1 MNAPKTV
8 TPPVAPPPKPAV
20 APPTKAVVVASPPM
34 PSPTPLKRKEGRR
47 NRYRQIIEILA
58 RHGFGVVV
66 GKAGWDVQRVM
77 RSIRPAKAEAH
88 AEARMKEAPEEL
100 RLLIED
106 LGPTFIKLGQILSTR
121 GDLLPAAYRE
131 ELVKLQDSAPPVPGD
146 QIRAIFEEEFGRSVD
161 EAFATFDM
169 TPVASASIGQAHAAT
184 LPDGTEVIVKLRRPH
199 IIEDVEEDLRV
210 LLDIASL
217 VNRRWEMARYY
228 DVAAIV
234 EEFAHTLRSEMDY
247 QHEGG
252 SLERIAENF
261 AGDASVHIPKV
272 YWEITTARVLTLER
286 IHGVKITN
294 IAGLEAMRLNR
305 SDVAKRAARI
315 LLTMIVRDGFFH
327 ADPHAGNVFVEPDG
341 TIGLIDFGMT
351 GEIDRGSQ
359 QNLMKLLL
367 GITQQDAGRLSDVLL
382 DLCITREHVDRNA
395 LRRDL
400 QRLLSRYWNRPMADV
415 RFGAFIGDMVEVLRW
430 RHMRLPTDLALLLKT
445 IAMGEGLG
453 EEVDPTF
460 NLMDVYVPLT
470 EEVMRERITLNGWT
484 KQLLLS
490 GVDTLESSLEIPQSL
505 RRILGDIER
514 GGFEINIQPSSF
526 DPYFLRMERL
536 VNHVLIALL
545 AVSTTIATA
554 YIVAAYH
561 PSGLSVVAEILFL
574 FALVL
579 TIIFGAYIMV
589 LLVSSRRRR
598 L

>member
-1 MNAPKTV
+1 MNAPETV
-8 TPPVAPPPKPAV
+8 APPVAPVVKPVVKPVDAPPSEPVV
-20 APPTKAVVVASPPM
+20 APPPM
-34 PSPTPLKRKEGRR
+34 PLKRKEGRR

-58 RHGFGVVV
+58 GHGFGIMV
-66 GKAGWDVQRVM
+66 GKTGWNLQRMIHAV
-77 RSIRPAKAEAH
+77 RPAKKEAH
-88 AEARMKEAPEEL
+88 EEARQKEAPEEL

-121 GDLLPAAYRE
+121 GDLLPAGYRE
-131 ELVKLQDSAPPVPGD
+131 ELAKLQDSAPPVPGD

-169 TPVASASIGQAHAAT
+169 TPVAAASIGQAHAAT
-184 LPDGTEVIVKLRRPH
+184 LRDGTEVIVKLRRPH

-210 LLDIASL
+210 LLDIAYL

-228 DVAAIV
+228 DVVAIV
-234 EEFAHTLRSEMDY
+234 EEFAQTLRSEMDY
-247 QHEGG
+247 LHEGN
-252 SLERIAENF
+252 SLERIANNF
-261 AGDASVHIPKV
+261 ATDTSIHIPKV
-272 YWEITTARVLTLER
+272 YWEVTTARVLTLER
-286 IHGVKITN
+286 IRGVKITN
-294 IAGLEAMRLNR
+294 ITGLEAMGLNR
-305 SDVAKRAARI
+305 SDVAKHAARL

-351 GEIDRGSQ
+351 AEVDRGHQ
-359 QNLMKLLL
+359 QQLMRLIL
-367 GITQQDAGRLSDVLL
+367 GITHQDAGRLADVLL

-400 QRLLSRYWNRPMADV
+400 QRLLSRYWNLSMGDV
-415 RFGAFIGDMVEVLRW
+415 KFGAFIADMVEVLRW
-430 RHMRLPTDLALLLKT
+430 RHMRLSPDLALLLKT

-453 EEVDPTF
+453 AEIDPTF
-460 NLMDVYVPLT
+460 NLMEVYVPLT
-470 EEVMRERITLNGWT
+470 EEIMRERITLKGWS
-484 KQLLLS
+484 KQFVLS
-490 GVDTLESSLEIPQSL
+490 GIDAVESSLEIPQSL

-554 YIVAAYH
+554 YIVGAYH
-561 PSGLSVVAEILFL
+561 PTGLSVVAEILFFL
-574 FALVL
+574 ALLL
-579 TIIFGAYIMV
+579 TVVFGAYIMF
-589 LLVSSRRRR
+589 LLIASRRRR